1 MLATWP
7 LSQAIVTASQLVSVI
22 LPQSAALS
30 ASQLQVAAEAALGE
44 LLLVRRAQRV
54 DNAFPDQ
61 ETRTWHT
68 PTFSAMTHITYS

>member
-1 MLATWP
+1 M
-7 LSQAIVTASQLVSVI
+7 VRV
-22 LPQSAALS
+22 S
-30 ASQLQVAAEAALGE
+30 ASELQVAAEAALGE